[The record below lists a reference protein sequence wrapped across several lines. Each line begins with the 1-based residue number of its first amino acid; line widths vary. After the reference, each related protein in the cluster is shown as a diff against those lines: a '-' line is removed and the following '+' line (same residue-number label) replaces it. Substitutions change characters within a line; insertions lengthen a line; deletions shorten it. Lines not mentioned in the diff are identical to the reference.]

1 MLVNVCLLNDDDT
14 WMDFQAKY
22 YINMCLLLRL
32 LQEKK
37 NIIYIY
43 IYKRKIFIFEGSISE
58 LKIGNSLIKYQG
70 FI

>member
-37 NIIYIY
+37 KIYIY
-43 IYKRKIFIFEGSISE
+43 IY
-58 LKIGNSLIKYQG
+58 IKEKYLYSKDQ
-70 FI
+70 FPN

>member
-37 NIIYIY
+37 KKNIYIY
-43 IYKRKIFIFEGSISE
+43 IY
-58 LKIGNSLIKYQG
+58 IKEKYLYSKDQ
-70 FI
+70 FPN

>member
-32 LQEKK
+32 LQEK
-37 NIIYIY
+37 IY
-43 IYKRKIFIFEGSISE
+43 IYKRKIFIFEGSTSE

>member
-32 LQEKK
+32 LQEK
-37 NIIYIY
+37 NIYIY
-43 IYKRKIFIFEGSISE
+43 IKE
-58 LKIGNSLIKYQG
+58 KYLYSKDQLPN
-70 FI
+70 

>member
-37 NIIYIY
+37 NIY